1 MGILHSEAREIAA
14 KAYRRLFG
22 REPTAGEVD
31 FAAAV
36 ANAETGYGRAPGQF
50 LRFANEGGINWG
62 ALESGTADEASDRT
76 FQRFVEL
83 GLHPRKGAGQDAGR
97 RVFFYLFPNDEEAAV
112 AFYRTWGA
120 DDTLAAAATGDPR
133 AVAAAMKRHGYY
145 EGFHV
150 GPGGL
155 TGGKQS
161 PPFIEV
167 GSDAEALELNIRDYA
182 SFLSNSLRVVRG
194 GGEVPG
200 PSPASLGASGPSVFA
215 FPSFD
220 LRTVFALAMVGAGG
234 YWFFTRTERGRVLAT
249 RATRNLRAVGM
260 PSVRLPN
267 SLSRLGQNA
276 RANLRLLTSG

>member
-1 MGILHSEAREIAA
+1 MGILHSEARDIAA

-62 ALESGTADEASDRT
+62 ALESGSADESADTT
-76 FQRFVEL
+76 FQRFVQL
-83 GLHPRKGAGQDAGR
+83 GLHPRKGEGQDAGR

-161 PPFIEV
+161 PPFVEV

-182 SFLSNSLRVVRG
+182 AFLSRSLSQVRG

-200 PSPASLGASGPSVFA
+200 PSPSSIPSSASFFA

-220 LRTVFALAMVGAGG
+220 ARTVFALALVGAGG
-234 YWFFTRTERGRVLAT
+234 YWFFTRTSRGRALAT
-249 RATRNLRAVGM
+249 RATRNLRGLQDA
-260 PSVRLPN
+260 RLD
-267 SLSRLGQNA
+267 LSGPLARLGRSA
-276 RANLRLLTSG
+276 RANVRWLTG